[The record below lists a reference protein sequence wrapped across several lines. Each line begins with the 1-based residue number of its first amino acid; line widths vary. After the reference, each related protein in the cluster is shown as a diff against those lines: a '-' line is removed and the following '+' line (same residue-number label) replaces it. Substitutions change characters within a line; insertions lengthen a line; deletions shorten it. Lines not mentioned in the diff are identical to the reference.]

1 MAVNAVRTVIIYVV
15 LMVSLRLMG
24 KRQLGDL
31 QPIELVVTL
40 LISDLAAVPMQE
52 PGTPLLAGLIPIFV
66 LVALELLLSGLMLK
80 WPAFSR
86 AVSGSPI
93 VVVRHGQP
101 LPDAMRKLR
110 LTLDDLSD
118 SLRKQ
123 GYFDLRDI
131 DTAIVETGGSVS
143 VYPRPEKR
151 PLQCGDAGRHPH
163 EPLPLPIVADGQPC
177 DWAMRLCGWDQERLE
192 RTLQRESLSMED
204 VFMMIADE
212 DGGYTVTR
220 KGEAT

>member
-1 MAVNAVRTVIIYVV
+1 MAVNAVRTVIIYIV

-52 PGTPLLAGLIPIFV
+52 PGTPLLTGLVPIFV
-66 LVALELLLSGLMLK
+66 LVALELLLSGLMMK
-80 WPAFSR
+80 SPAFAR

-93 VVVRHGQP
+93 VVVRHGKP
-101 LPDAMRKLR
+101 IPAAMRKLR

-118 SLRKQ
+118 SLRQQ

-131 DTAIVETGGSVS
+131 DAAIVETGGSIS
-143 VYPRPEKR
+143 VYPVAEKR
-151 PLQCGDAGRHPH
+151 PLQCGDAGLNPH
-163 EPLPLPIVADGQPC
+163 EPPPMVIVQDGRPC
-177 DWAMRLCGWDQERLE
+177 DWAMSLCGWDTARLDRVMHAEKTRIER
-192 RTLQRESLSMED
+192 

-212 DGGYTVTR
+212 DGGYSITL
-220 KGEAT
+220 KGETA

>member
-1 MAVNAVRTVIIYVV
+1 MAVSAVRTVIIYVV

-66 LVALELLLSGLMLK
+66 LVALELLLSGLMMK
-80 WPAFSR
+80 CPAFAR

-93 VVVRHGQP
+93 VVIRHGKP
-101 LPDAMRKLR
+101 LPDAMCKLR

-131 DTAIVETGGSVS
+131 DTAIVETGGSIS
-143 VYPRPEKR
+143 VYPRPHKR
-151 PLQCGDAGRHPH
+151 PLQCGDTHLYPR
-163 EPLPLPIVADGQPC
+163 EPVPMILVEDGQPC
-177 DWAMRLCGWDQERLE
+177 DWAMKLCGWDRTRLDRVLRKE
-192 RTLQRESLSMED
+192 QISIGQ

-212 DGGYTVTR
+212 DGGYTVTL
-220 KGEAT
+220 KGERA